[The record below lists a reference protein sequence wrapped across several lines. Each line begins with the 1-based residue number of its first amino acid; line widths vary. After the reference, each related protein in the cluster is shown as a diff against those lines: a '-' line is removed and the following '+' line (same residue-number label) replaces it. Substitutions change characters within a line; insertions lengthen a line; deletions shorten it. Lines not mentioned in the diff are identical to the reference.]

1 MHRHLLS
8 YVVTPCLATAAFWL
22 AFTAALFAFT
32 SSGCVIDSPVEA
44 EPEPIARVIVA
55 WDPLACATDTADP
68 AGTPPRRRV
77 VVELEDHSGIQL
89 SKSTPCNA
97 GSLGIDTTHFGIYY
111 GRVYAWEAGEET
123 RSVMPVRLVVDEPVV
138 RWWIA
143 TPP

>member
-8 YVVTPCLATAAFWL
+8 YVLAPCLATAAFWL

-32 SSGCVIDSPVEA
+32 SSGCVIDSPVES
-44 EPEPIARVIVA
+44 EPEPIARVVIA
-55 WDPLACATDTADP
+55 WDPLACRTDT
-68 AGTPPRRRV
+68 TRPPHRV
-77 VVELEDHSGIQL
+77 VVELEDHAGISL

-97 GSLGIDTTHFGIYY
+97 GSVSLDTTHFGTYY
-111 GRVYAWEAGEET
+111 GRIYAWEAGEEI
-123 RSVMPVRLVVDEPVV
+123 RSVMPVRLVVDAAVV